1 MAPRVAL
8 ETAPLSVFEK
18 MLKRE
23 FMCRPVGFCVTCGR
37 MPICEYLPVYLLI
50 HRLFCG
56 EEMENNQK
64 SSGLTADVRLRQSKF
79 KKRAVIIISAALAAT
94 VLLYILSGRYTC
106 SKFEV
111 LKALAYGIIDF
122 FISILEFP
130 GKVFPSIAYEIPNPI
145 SVTWEGNVDILLWVV
160 RIPRLVAAFFVG
172 GGLAISGANYQATF
186 RNPLVSESILGVSAG
201 ASLGACIGL
210 VFSMGDVMVAV
221 LAFCGGILAVAMT
234 YYISRLFRGNPT
246 LLLVLTGTVVASLF
260 SSGVSILKYIAPS
273 EEAFEDITFWLM
285 GSFATVGKSNLVYLV
300 PVIAVCAIVL
310 YRIRWKVN
318 VLALG
323 DDSARALGVD
333 TGRLRKIIIVASTL
347 ITAISVCNCGMI
359 GWIGVVIPQIT
370 RMIVGPDMKR
380 LVPISFFG
388 GGMFLAITD
397 MLCRTILPTEIPI
410 GILTSILGAPVYLIM
425 LRRAKNGWN

>member
-1 MAPRVAL
+1 M
-8 ETAPLSVFEK
+8 EKNQNTAVLA
-18 MLKRE
+18 
-23 FMCRPVGFCVTCGR
+23 
-37 MPICEYLPVYLLI
+37 
-50 HRLFCG
+50 
-56 EEMENNQK
+56 
-64 SSGLTADVRLRQSKF
+64 ADVSLKQAQF
-79 KKRAVIIISAALAAT
+79 KKRAFLVISSALIIT

-111 LKALAYGIIDF
+111 LKALLYGVIHF

-130 GKVFPSIAYEIPNPI
+130 GKIFPSIAYEIPNPI

-201 ASLGACIGL
+201 ASLGACIAI
-210 VFSMGDVMVAV
+210 VFSLGDVMTAV
-221 LAFCGGILAVAMT
+221 LAFLGGILAVAMT

-260 SSGVSILKYIAPS
+260 SSGVSILKYIAPK
-273 EEAFEDITFWLM
+273 EETLADITFWLM

-300 PVIAVCAIVL
+300 PVISVCAIVL
-310 YRIRWKVN
+310 FRIRWKVN

-347 ITAISVCNCGMI
+347 IAAISVCNCGMI
-359 GWIGVVIPQIT
+359 GWIGVVVPQIT
-370 RMIVGPDMKR
+370 RMIIGPDMKR
-380 LVPISFFG
+380 LVPISFFC